1 MCGSIGRSTGEI
13 EMKKAFLEPELEVIR
28 FKKEDIITTSVVNNE
43 GVEGDIGGEVDEE
56 DFD

>member
-1 MCGSIGRSTGEI
+1 
-13 EMKKAFLEPELEVIR
+13 MKKAFLEPELEVIR

-56 DFD
+56 DFG